1 MEKHFNTTGACF
13 PEQHYM
19 VDITERLA
27 AIKKMIDCG
36 DYFVINRGRQYGK
49 TTTLNALETSVT
61 LNILRFGAICVIMC
75 EVYLFVASDGV
86 RLEWILQK

>member
-1 MEKHFNTTGACF
+1 MYEGGDNMEKRFNTTGACF

-49 TTTLNALETSVT
+49 TTTLNALET
-61 LNILRFGAICVIMC
+61 
-75 EVYLFVASDGV
+75 EVLY
-86 RLEWILQK
+86 

>member
-1 MEKHFNTTGACF
+1 MEKRFNTTGACF

-19 VDITERLA
+19 VDITEQLA

-61 LNILRFGAICVIMC
+61 LNILRFGVICVIMY
-75 EVYLFVASDGV
+75 EVYLFVASDDV